1 MGIFVGVVLKVIEA
15 QGVKKGDKSNPARDL
30 MIMIAA
36 GAGVGGF
43 GTPIGVASNMSAISM
58 MESAT
63 GKSVNFAQWTAVG
76 YPVMFVTVILT
87 WGVLMLLFPPP
98 SPVTL
103 QILTAMIL
111 EISMPVRPR
120 LFVFSL

>member
-58 MESAT
+58 MESVT

-87 WGVLMLLFPPP
+87 WGVLMLLPPP
-98 SPVTL
+98 RTHH
-103 QILTAMIL
+103 
-111 EISMPVRPR
+111 R
-120 LFVFSL
+120 